1 VINAVWRQLRPEPD
15 QPTIAGSFAGWL
27 LTFTAFAAG
36 AVFFRAADM
45 GVASHMLTAM
55 AGLGGAPVADSITLS
70 WDLWGIRNGWF
81 SESFVRT
88 WLGSHWSMV
97 GSLLTLLALA
107 IALLVPDTFEI
118 VNYRDGEVQSDWRR
132 PAGLL
137 AWRASRLAL
146 AATTIL
152 FASVF
157 YQLNRV
163 TEFIYF
169 QF

>member
-1 VINAVWRQLRPEPD
+1 
-15 QPTIAGSFAGWL
+15 
-27 LTFTAFAAG
+27 
-36 AVFFRAADM
+36 
-45 GVASHMLTAM
+45 
-55 AGLGGAPVADSITLS
+55 
-70 WDLWGIRNGWF
+70 
-81 SESFVRT
+81 
-88 WLGSHWSMV
+88 MV

-118 VNYRDGEVQSDWRR
+118 VDYRDGEVQSDWRR
-132 PAGLL
+132 RIALPA
-137 AWRASRLAL
+137 WSASPVAL
-146 AATTIL
+146 VATILL